1 MAAQE
6 RNLMIHL

>member
-6 RNLMIHL
+6 RTN